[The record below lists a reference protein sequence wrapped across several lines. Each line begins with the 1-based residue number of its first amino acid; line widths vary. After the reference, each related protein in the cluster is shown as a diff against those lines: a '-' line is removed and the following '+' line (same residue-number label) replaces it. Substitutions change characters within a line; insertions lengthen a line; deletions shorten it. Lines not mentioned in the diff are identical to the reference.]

1 MSKNIQI
8 SENLFI
14 DIVKHFCFNDT
25 SKDNYIK
32 QELEVKLNKM
42 IRRELYSNYKNTNLS
57 DEERQI
63 ALQKYLSL

>member
-14 DIVKHFCFNDT
+14 DIVKHFCFNEHE
-25 SKDNYIK
+25 KDDYIK
-32 QELEVKLNKM
+32 QELEVKLNKV
-42 IRRELYSNYKNTNLS
+42 IRRELYSNYKNSNLS